1 MDWKGRMIGPRELG
15 ITAKSFFGL
24 VFRTGAEEGQN
35 AASRLAGMASSR
47 KDRNRTQLDGRNRMG
62 EMIQVKRPDGK
73 TCPAYLVAPKTAN
86 APGFV
91 CIQEYWGLNDQIKKT
106 ADRFAEA
113 GYRALVPDL
122 YRGKVAKAADEAA
135 HMMSN
140 LNFPDAA
147 EQDIRGALQHLKQRS
162 KKKVA
167 VGGFCMGGALT
178 LLAALRVPE
187 MDAGACFYGLPPVDP
202 AEFKKIKIP
211 LICHFANQDD
221 WCTPARVN
229 ELENM
234 LKQSKSSF
242 EIYRYD
248 AKHAFMNEARPE
260 VYHTAS
266 AKLAWDRTLSFLKKA
281 LA

>member
-1 MDWKGRMIGPRELG
+1 
-15 ITAKSFFGL
+15 
-24 VFRTGAEEGQN
+24 
-35 AASRLAGMASSR
+35 
-47 KDRNRTQLDGRNRMG
+47 MG
-62 EMIQVKRPDGK
+62 EMIQVRRPDGK

-178 LLAALRVPE
+178 LLAALRVPASISGTRRAAKSVSAPPMQKPPTATFFFE
-187 MDAGACFYGLPPVDP
+187 RCFRCCNAPRMSCSAASGKFRFDIMCAASSAALATLPRY
-202 AEFKKIKIP
+202 KSG
-211 LICHFANQDD
+211 
-221 WCTPARVN
+221 TSAR
-229 ELENM
+229 
-234 LKQSKSSF
+234 
-242 EIYRYD
+242 Y
-248 AKHAFMNEARPE
+248 P
-260 VYHTAS
+260 AS
-266 AKLAWDRTLSFLKKA
+266 AKRSAVFLIWSLSPQYS
-281 LA
+281 